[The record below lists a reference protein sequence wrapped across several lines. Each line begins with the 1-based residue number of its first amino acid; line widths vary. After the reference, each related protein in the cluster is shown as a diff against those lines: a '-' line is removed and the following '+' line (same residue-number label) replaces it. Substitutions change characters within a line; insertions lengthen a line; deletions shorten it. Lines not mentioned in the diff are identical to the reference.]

1 MTRFTCWEYALED
14 AEFCAKAYKVRPAI
28 VANEGYFG
36 VMPANTVRDPIV
48 YEVINAPTES
58 LCCENYGIGDAA
70 GEGQRA

>member
-1 MTRFTCWEYALED
+1 MTVFTCWEYALED
-14 AEFCAKAYKVRPAI
+14 AEFCAKTYKVRQAI

-70 GEGQRA
+70 GEGPSA